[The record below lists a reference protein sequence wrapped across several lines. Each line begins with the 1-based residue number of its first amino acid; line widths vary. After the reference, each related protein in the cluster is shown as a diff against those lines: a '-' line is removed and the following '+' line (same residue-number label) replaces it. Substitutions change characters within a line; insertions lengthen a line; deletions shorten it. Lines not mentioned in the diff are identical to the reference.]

1 MNRCPKCENENLKE
15 EYNYCPVCGLL
26 ISQDHRET
34 VISNL
39 RVIRDGFK
47 EMECYD
53 SEAEETKLVSISSLD
68 VAIRELERTAP
79 EVPVQEQYVTLKIG
93 SKEIAKVVID
103 EINKQQKQ
111 VTKTLI
117 I

>member
-39 RVIRDGFK
+39 RIIRDGFK

-68 VAIRELERTAP
+68 IAIRELKRTAP
-79 EVPVQEQYVTLKIG
+79 EVPVQEQPTREIFSQLQILLVTASSIVRKAL
-93 SKEIAKVVID
+93 ENT
-103 EINKQQKQ
+103 IND
-111 VTKTLI
+111 
-117 I
+117 

>member
-1 MNRCPKCENENLKE
+1 MNKCPKCENENLKE

-39 RVIRDGFK
+39 RIIRDGFK

-68 VAIRELERTAP
+68 IAIRELKRTAP
-79 EVPVQEQYVTLKIG
+79 EVPVQEQPTREIFSQLQILLVTASSIVRKAL
-93 SKEIAKVVID
+93 ENT
-103 EINKQQKQ
+103 IND
-111 VTKTLI
+111 
-117 I
+117 

>member
-39 RVIRDGFK
+39 RIIRDGFK

-68 VAIRELERTAP
+68 IAIRELKRTAP
-79 EVPVQEQYVTLKIG
+79 EVPVQEQSTREIFSQLQILLVTASSIVRKAL
-93 SKEIAKVVID
+93 ENT
-103 EINKQQKQ
+103 IND
-111 VTKTLI
+111 
-117 I
+117 